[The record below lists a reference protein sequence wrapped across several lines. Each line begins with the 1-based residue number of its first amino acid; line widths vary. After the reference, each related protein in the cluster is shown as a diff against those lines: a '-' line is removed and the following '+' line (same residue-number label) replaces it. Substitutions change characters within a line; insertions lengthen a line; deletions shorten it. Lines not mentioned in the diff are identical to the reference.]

1 MTIEIEISKL
11 SELLSA
17 AAQNGATRA
26 LEQSGVIST
35 IVTLSE
41 VKKHYGMKFA
51 FAARLDKSIKWM
63 PICTGGRTSGVYC
76 KRSEIDKFLFERKF
90 DFNS

>member
-11 SELLSA
+11 SELLAA

-26 LEQSGVIST
+26 LEQTGTIST
-35 IVTLSE
+35 TITLAE
-41 VKKHYGMKFA
+41 VKKRHGESFA
-51 FAARLDKSIKWM
+51 IAARKATAIKWK
-63 PICTGGRTSGVYC
+63 PVGSGGRTSGVYC